1 MIHPIPNGDLHVST
15 PTHVLGESTL
25 MLNDFNRSFEENG
38 HELVK
43 VFTTVS
49 EFEALLVQGLLQWA
63 GIKNVVTW
71 LDPLPRTVHPTA
83 AGAMIRV
90 LRKDAGDA
98 MGLIEEYRK
107 GEIQFELEP
116 DFEEPPE
123 AS

>member
-1 MIHPIPNGDLHVST
+1 MF
-15 PTHVLGESTL
+15 
-25 MLNDFNRSFEENG
+25 NDFKSPYEGNG

-43 VFTTVS
+43 VFTTAS
-49 EFEALLVQGLLQWA
+49 EFEALLVQGLLEWS
-63 GIKNVVTW
+63 GIENVVTW

-90 LRKDAGDA
+90 LGKDAGEA

-116 DFEEPPE
+116 DFEEPSE
-123 AS
+123 SSW